1 MLTTTKYIEQLEK
14 QNRILALSLCEKY
27 GNGSVSK
34 GLEVIKEK
42 YSKRPF
48 DGAFGDLKV
57 IIDIMENV
65 SCDYK
70 DIPPP
75 PPPPPCRKVKSYF

>member
-14 QNRILALSLCEKY
+14 QNRIIAISLCEKY
-27 GNGSVSK
+27 GDGNVSK
-34 GLEVIKEK
+34 GLEIVKEK

-48 DGAFGDLKV
+48 EGAFGDLKV
-57 IIDIMENV
+57 IIDIMESV

-75 PPPPPCRKVKSYF
+75 CRKVKSYF